1 MDVRRWLRDMD
12 ARRWNR
18 RLDARL
24 AATGV
29 VDRELFGHFRDAY
42 AYDAASTVQALEAK
56 LGVLARHLRDGGAL
70 TLFDPRSGA
79 MIDVRTHEDLLSWI
93 GLHFP
98 GCAPG
103 GRAAGT

>member
-1 MDVRRWLRDMD
+1 MRQVR

-29 VDRELFGHFRDAY
+29 VDRELFGRFVDAY
-42 AYDAASTVQALEAK
+42 GYDAASTVQWLEAK
-56 LGVLARHLRDGGAL
+56 LGVLARRLRDGGGL
-70 TLFDPRSGA
+70 TLYDPRSRA

-93 GLHFP
+93 GLHLP
-98 GCAPG
+98 GCVPG
-103 GRAAGT
+103 GRASAT